1 MGLLNTLRF
10 IIGHP
15 LNAGRPFHAAG
26 RFISWQV
33 RSRLVSRPLI
43 VDFVEGT
50 KLLVSRGQTGA
61 TGNIYTGLHELPEM
75 AFALHLLRSND
86 LFIDIGAN
94 VGTYTI
100 IAAGACGAR
109 CISFEP
115 GQRAFDALK
124 ANSHLNELDSR
135 IDARQSAVGERSGS
149 ASFTTSGDTL
159 AHVASDEERHPVT
172 RVAITTLDDAISG
185 QHPVLMKIDVEGY
198 EAAVVAG
205 APRTLADPSLLAVIM
220 ETNNSGRRYSTSS
233 ADVDATMRQ
242 LGFHPFAY
250 DPFTRKLTESP
261 AGSLAENSI
270 YVRDRAAVESRLRSA
285 RKFRIAGRQSL

>member
-1 MGLLNTLRF
+1 NTLRF
-10 IIGHP
+10 ITGHP
-15 LNAGRPFHAAG
+15 LNAGRPFRAAG

-33 RSRLVSRPLI
+33 RSRLASGPLI

-75 AFALHLLRSND
+75 SFALHFLRPDD

-115 GQRAFDALK
+115 GQSAFDALK
-124 ANSHLNELDSR
+124 ANARLNELESR
-135 IDARQSAVGERSGS
+135 VDARQSAVGERNGWT
-149 ASFTTSGDTL
+149 SFTASGDTL
-159 AHVASDEERHPVT
+159 AHVASDDDRQPMT

-185 QHPVLMKIDVEGY
+185 QHPVLAKIDVEGY
-198 EAAVVAG
+198 EGPVVAG

-220 ETNNSGRRYSTSS
+220 ETNDSGRRYSMSS
-233 ADVDATMRQ
+233 GDVDATMRQ
-242 LGFHPFAY
+242 LGFHSFTY
-250 DPFTRKLTESP
+250 DAFTRKLTESH

-270 YVRDRAAVESRLRSA
+270 YVRDLAAVEDRLRSA
-285 RKFRIAGRQSL
+285 RKFRIAGRRSL